1 MSGLCARERSLF
13 GDGILIT
20 QRTQRYAQRTQRVF
34 GLVAEVGWRCL
45 FLVEALLSKGY
56 EV

>member
-1 MSGLCARERSLF
+1 MSGLCGRERSLF

-34 GLVAEVGWRCL
+34 GCVAEVDLRVGFW
-45 FLVEALLSKGY
+45 
-56 EV
+56 